1 MRNFLDSKPTRVQS
15 GAPVHPALVALAL
28 LLLAVVLLLLDQM
41 GMLGPFRGRVE
52 QVVSPLGGAIGGAR
66 EQAVGWLGS
75 LGLGG
80 QAQAENAALRQQVA
94 SLQATV
100 VALQQVEV
108 QNSTLRQQLE
118 IKQQNVWAQHMVPA
132 EVTLRSPDAGRRTM
146 MLSIGADSGVKEGMA
161 VIGQQ
166 GSSPPALVG
175 IIEQVGPST
184 ATVLL
189 ITDSGSQV
197 SARVL
202 HGPASA
208 TGVVRGQWQRG
219 SRLRLEQVVIGS
231 ALESGDPVVT
241 AGLTQQ
247 LGVDLPLR
255 AIPPGI
261 PVGTVEQTGADG
273 RSLVAT
279 LRPFVD
285 PDQVRDV
292 WVILNPSK

>member
-15 GAPVHPALVALAL
+15 GAPMHPALVVLAL
-28 LLLAVVLLLLDQM
+28 LLVAVVLLLLNQI
-41 GMLGPFRGRVE
+41 GVLTPLRGRVA
-52 QVVSPLGGAIGGAR
+52 QVISPVGGALGRARDQAGSWLSGLPFGA
-66 EQAVGWLGS
+66 QT
-75 LGLGG
+75 
-80 QAQAENAALRQQVA
+80 QAENAALRGQVA

-100 VALQQVEV
+100 VALQQVAV
-108 QNSTLRQQLE
+108 QNTTLRQQLE
-118 IKQQNVWAQHMVPA
+118 IKQQNAWAAHMVPA

-146 MLSIGADSGVKEGMA
+146 TISIGADSGVKEGMA

-166 GSSPPALVG
+166 GGSPPALVG
-175 IIEQVGPST
+175 IVEQVGPST

-208 TGVVRGQWQRG
+208 TGVMRGQWQRG
-219 SRLRLEQVVIGS
+219 SRLRLEQVMANASI
-231 ALESGDPVVT
+231 AAGDPVVT

-247 LGVDLPLR
+247 LGVDLPLQ

-261 PVGTVEQTGADG
+261 PLGSVEQTGADG

-279 LRPFVD
+279 LRPSLT
-285 PDQVRDV
+285 PTKCA
-292 WVILNPSK
+292 PCG

>member
-41 GMLGPFRGRVE
+41 GVLAPLRGRVE
-52 QVVSPLGGAIGGAR
+52 QAISPVGGVIGGAR
-66 EQAVGWLGS
+66 EQAGGWLG
-75 LGLGG
+75 GLGG

-118 IKQQNVWAQHMVPA
+118 IKQQNLWAQHMVPA

-175 IIEQVGPST
+175 IIEQVGPNT

-255 AIPPGI
+255 AIPAGI

>member
-41 GMLGPFRGRVE
+41 GVLAPLRGRVE
-52 QVVSPLGGAIGGAR
+52 QAISPVGGIIGGAR
-66 EQAVGWLGS
+66 EQAGGWLG
-75 LGLGG
+75 GLGG

-100 VALQQVEV
+100 VALQQIEV

-118 IKQQNVWAQHMVPA
+118 IKQQNLWAQHMVPA

-175 IIEQVGPST
+175 IVEQVGPNT

-219 SRLRLEQVVIGS
+219 SRLRLEQVVVGS